1 MCGSSFFLLCFLLS
15 LIVVHYAR
23 DCSCTC
29 TCRLKVVPVVM
40 HRSNVLH
47 VSKNGSLVHLLSCTP
62 SQEDQAKREE
72 EFEDIKAAL
81 ERKLSRRP
89 TVKELRERRIL
100 MYGVGHAEYS

>member
-1 MCGSSFFLLCFLLS
+1 MVLSFFLLCFLLS

-23 DCSCTC
+23 DSCP
-29 TCRLKVVPVVM
+29 CRLKLVPVVM

-47 VSKNGSLVHLLSCTP
+47 VSKNGPLVHLLSCTP

-100 MYGVGHAEYS
+100 MYGAGHAQ